1 MFTNNQFVSQDL
13 QDAIK
18 KIMNGDSVEEAKIV
32 HPNQQRID
40 VHEPEK
46 DEITADDF
54 KKLRGMKK
62 EKPMKE
68 DTEEVEQFDE
78 KVNVFHSTSPGADMK
93 RFPKDSSAPDAK
105 AHRDATATA
114 VKGLRKTGEM
124 NRKSLSYGSTG
135 DMKTSKGGTVT
146 AMRVKEEVEVLDELS
161 KSTLSSYKT
170 KATRS
175 ALDFNNA
182 ARDFKQQGERRKSD
196 DFMKSW
202 DSKLSQKY
210 KEKTQKRKVNVYKAA
225 DRLTKEEADQHEYTF
240 ADYLEAARA
249 QYVDKDAVLVANEAF
264 KNQDITLF
272 SDLKEAKVDPIT
284 HHQNMYDHHSQ
295 YAEIH
300 SDASRDAED
309 EDDASHHDSAEEEHQ
324 DSANAHKEALD
335 AHKNNSPN
343 KKELSSYANSQSKRT
358 KSFYGDSVEE
368 AKIIHPTMPKPMK
381 EDAEELDELK
391 KSTVGSYIR
400 KKFDKMSGEPASK
413 NPNEIFAKKDAKGI
427 QRAGLRMSGIK
438 ATQKESIDFFDD
450 ADEVTVLKSLDIEI
464 QESYTFGD
472 YLTAAKDIVGEE
484 AAIDL
489 ANYAFNK
496 QDTALFVE
504 QVTRSDIQSK
514 INTHV
519 AAGHKVSEP
528 KYITKDGKLHAEYV
542 VTDKESGIRRKYIQ
556 HGTMRKV
563 ENMGAKGKK
572 DSE

>member
-1 MFTNNQFVSQDL
+1 MFTKNQFVSQDL

-146 AMRVKEEVEVLDELS
+146 AMRVKEE
-161 KSTLSSYKT
+161 
-170 KATRS
+170 
-175 ALDFNNA
+175 
-182 ARDFKQQGERRKSD
+182 
-196 DFMKSW
+196 
-202 DSKLSQKY
+202 
-210 KEKTQKRKVNVYKAA
+210 
-225 DRLTKEEADQHEYTF
+225 
-240 ADYLEAARA
+240 
-249 QYVDKDAVLVANEAF
+249 
-264 KNQDITLF
+264 
-272 SDLKEAKVDPIT
+272 
-284 HHQNMYDHHSQ
+284 
-295 YAEIH
+295 
-300 SDASRDAED
+300 
-309 EDDASHHDSAEEEHQ
+309 
-324 DSANAHKEALD
+324 
-335 AHKNNSPN
+335 
-343 KKELSSYANSQSKRT
+343 
-358 KSFYGDSVEE
+358 
-368 AKIIHPTMPKPMK
+368 
-381 EDAEELDELK
+381 AEELDELK

-489 ANYAFNK
+489 ANFAFNK

>member
-1 MFTNNQFVSQDL
+1 MFTKNQFVSQDL

-18 KIMNGDSVEEAKIV
+18 KIMNGDTLEEAKVV

-54 KKLRGMKK
+54 KKLRAMKK

-68 DTEEVEQFDE
+68 DAE
-78 KVNVFHSTSPGADMK
+78 KDKVVAGVQAAMLKSRGNVIAGQAQ
-93 RFPKDSSAPDAK
+93 RA
-105 AHRDATATA
+105 
-114 VKGLRKTGEM
+114 
-124 NRKSLSYGSTG
+124 
-135 DMKTSKGGTVT
+135 
-146 AMRVKEEVEVLDELS
+146 
-161 KSTLSSYKT
+161 
-170 KATRS
+170 
-175 ALDFNNA
+175 A
-182 ARDFKQQGERRKSD
+182 ARLAAKIKSGT
-196 DFMKSW
+196 KG
-202 DSKLSQKY
+202 
-210 KEKTQKRKVNVYKAA
+210 KTA
-225 DRLTKEEADQHEYTF
+225 KEEAVY
-240 ADYLEAARA
+240 
-249 QYVDKDAVLVANEAF
+249 
-264 KNQDITLF
+264 
-272 SDLKEAKVDPIT
+272 
-284 HHQNMYDHHSQ
+284 
-295 YAEIH
+295 
-300 SDASRDAED
+300 
-309 EDDASHHDSAEEEHQ
+309 EEEQ
-324 DSANAHKEALD
+324 
-335 AHKNNSPN
+335 
-343 KKELSSYANSQSKRT
+343 
-358 KSFYGDSVEE
+358 
-368 AKIIHPTMPKPMK
+368 I
-381 EDAEELDELK
+381 DELK

>member
-1 MFTNNQFVSQDL
+1 MFTKNQFVSQDL

-62 EKPMKE
+62 
-68 DTEEVEQFDE
+68 
-78 KVNVFHSTSPGADMK
+78 G
-93 RFPKDSSAPDAK
+93 
-105 AHRDATATA
+105 
-114 VKGLRKTGEM
+114 
-124 NRKSLSYGSTG
+124 
-135 DMKTSKGGTVT
+135 
-146 AMRVKEEVEVLDELS
+146 
-161 KSTLSSYKT
+161 
-170 KATRS
+170 
-175 ALDFNNA
+175 
-182 ARDFKQQGERRKSD
+182 
-196 DFMKSW
+196 
-202 DSKLSQKY
+202 
-210 KEKTQKRKVNVYKAA
+210 
-225 DRLTKEEADQHEYTF
+225 
-240 ADYLEAARA
+240 
-249 QYVDKDAVLVANEAF
+249 
-264 KNQDITLF
+264 
-272 SDLKEAKVDPIT
+272 
-284 HHQNMYDHHSQ
+284 
-295 YAEIH
+295 
-300 SDASRDAED
+300 
-309 EDDASHHDSAEEEHQ
+309 
-324 DSANAHKEALD
+324 
-335 AHKNNSPN
+335 
-343 KKELSSYANSQSKRT
+343 
-358 KSFYGDSVEE
+358 
-368 AKIIHPTMPKPMK
+368 TMPKPMK

-427 QRAGLRMSGIK
+427 QRAGLRMSGFK

-450 ADEVTVLKSLDIEI
+450 ADEITVLKPLDIEI

>member
-1 MFTNNQFVSQDL
+1 MAKTLKGILEVYSPKSKDEKRFKDKHIIAKQKLDDAGTQDDKMFNATNIKTISREKTRHGYDVNKDERVYEESTKLHPMALHVSHVDSGMHKGKYKVHAVGKSL
-13 QDAIK
+13 ADSIDVGEHLSDTELDDASE
-18 KIMNGDSVEEAKIV
+18 MGAKIK
-32 HPNQQRID
+32 H
-40 VHEPEK
+40 K
-46 DEITADDF
+46 DAY
-54 KKLRGMKK
+54 
-62 EKPMKE
+62 
-68 DTEEVEQFDE
+68 
-78 KVNVFHSTSPGADMK
+78 
-93 RFPKDSSAPDAK
+93 SS
-105 AHRDATATA
+105 
-114 VKGLRKTGEM
+114 
-124 NRKSLSYGSTG
+124 
-135 DMKTSKGGTVT
+135 
-146 AMRVKEEVEVLDELS
+146 VKEESIDE
-161 KSTLSSYKT
+161 K
-170 KATRS
+170 
-175 ALDFNNA
+175 
-182 ARDFKQQGERRKSD
+182 
-196 DFMKSW
+196 
-202 DSKLSQKY
+202 
-210 KEKTQKRKVNVYKAA
+210 
-225 DRLTKEEADQHEYTF
+225 RLTP
-240 ADYLEAARA
+240 AA
-249 QYVDKDAVLVANEAF
+249 
-264 KNQDITLF
+264 
-272 SDLKEAKVDPIT
+272 
-284 HHQNMYDHHSQ
+284 
-295 YAEIH
+295 
-300 SDASRDAED
+300 
-309 EDDASHHDSAEEEHQ
+309 
-324 DSANAHKEALD
+324 
-335 AHKNNSPN
+335 
-343 KKELSSYANSQSKRT
+343 
-358 KSFYGDSVEE
+358 
-368 AKIIHPTMPKPMK
+368 MK

-400 KKFDKMSGEPASK
+400 KKFGKMSGEPASK

>member
-1 MFTNNQFVSQDL
+1 MFTKNQFVSQDL

-18 KIMNGDSVEEAKIV
+18 KIMNGDTLEEAKVV

-68 DTEEVEQFDE
+68 E
-78 KVNVFHSTSPGADMK
+78 
-93 RFPKDSSAPDAK
+93 
-105 AHRDATATA
+105 
-114 VKGLRKTGEM
+114 
-124 NRKSLSYGSTG
+124 
-135 DMKTSKGGTVT
+135 
-146 AMRVKEEVEVLDELS
+146 
-161 KSTLSSYKT
+161 
-170 KATRS
+170 
-175 ALDFNNA
+175 
-182 ARDFKQQGERRKSD
+182 
-196 DFMKSW
+196 
-202 DSKLSQKY
+202 
-210 KEKTQKRKVNVYKAA
+210 
-225 DRLTKEEADQHEYTF
+225 
-240 ADYLEAARA
+240 
-249 QYVDKDAVLVANEAF
+249 
-264 KNQDITLF
+264 
-272 SDLKEAKVDPIT
+272 
-284 HHQNMYDHHSQ
+284 
-295 YAEIH
+295 
-300 SDASRDAED
+300 
-309 EDDASHHDSAEEEHQ
+309 AEEEIEEGTGSLKPGWMLKKDPQ
-324 DSANAHKEALD
+324 LGAAMKEKIDLA
-335 AHKNNSPN
+335 
-343 KKELSSYANSQSKRT
+343 KKRQASYGNPAAG
-358 KSFYGDSVEE
+358 KS
-368 AKIIHPTMPKPMK
+368 MK

-400 KKFDKMSGEPASK
+400 KKLDKMSGEPASK

-438 ATQKESIDFFDD
+438 ATQKESIDFLDD
-450 ADEVTVLKSLDIEI
+450 ADEVTVLKPLDIEI

>member
-1 MFTNNQFVSQDL
+1 MFTNSKFVSQDL

-18 KIMNGDSVEEAKIV
+18 KVMSGGSVEEAKVI

-68 DTEEVEQFDE
+68 EEEQQDE
-78 KVNVFHSTSPGADMK
+78 AMHAMK
-93 RFPKDSSAPDAK
+93 KK
-105 AHRDATATA
+105 HN
-114 VKGLRKTGEM
+114 M
-124 NRKSLSYGSTG
+124 Q
-135 DMKTSKGGTVT
+135 
-146 AMRVKEEVEVLDELS
+146 ELS
-161 KSTLSSYKT
+161 
-170 KATRS
+170 
-175 ALDFNNA
+175 
-182 ARDFKQQGERRKSD
+182 G
-196 DFMKSW
+196 
-202 DSKLSQKY
+202 
-210 KEKTQKRKVNVYKAA
+210 KAA
-225 DRLTKEEADQHEYTF
+225 QQ
-240 ADYLEAARA
+240 AAVA
-249 QYVDKDAVLVANEAF
+249 ISLIKAGKKDG
-264 KNQDITLF
+264 K
-272 SDLKEAKVDPIT
+272 
-284 HHQNMYDHHSQ
+284 
-295 YAEIH
+295 
-300 SDASRDAED
+300 
-309 EDDASHHDSAEEEHQ
+309 
-324 DSANAHKEALD
+324 
-335 AHKNNSPN
+335 
-343 KKELSSYANSQSKRT
+343 
-358 KSFYGDSVEE
+358 
-368 AKIIHPTMPKPMK
+368 MPKPMK

-391 KSTVGSYIR
+391 KSTVGSYIQ
-400 KKFDKMSGEPASK
+400 KKFQKMSGEPASK

-427 QRAGLRMSGIK
+427 KGAGLRMSGIK
-438 ATQKESIDFFDD
+438 ATQKESIDFLDD
-450 ADEVTVLKSLDIEI
+450 ADEVTVLKPLDIEI
-464 QESYTFGD
+464 QESYSFGD

-496 QDTALFVE
+496 QDIALFVE

-514 INTHV
+514 INAHA